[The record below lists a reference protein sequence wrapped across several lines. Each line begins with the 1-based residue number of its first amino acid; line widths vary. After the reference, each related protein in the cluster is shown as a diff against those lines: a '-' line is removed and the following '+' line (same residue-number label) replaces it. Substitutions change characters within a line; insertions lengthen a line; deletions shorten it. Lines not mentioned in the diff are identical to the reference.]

1 MCLKYMQPE
10 TEYILKYIM
19 IGDSGVG
26 KSSILNTYM
35 TNNFDKN
42 INSTIGVEFYTK
54 EFEMD
59 DKKFKIHLWDLAGQ
73 ERFKSIIK
81 SYYRKCN
88 GVLLIFDLTDKRSFE
103 SVNYWY
109 NELLRMYPLENDDE
123 YNPSIFLIGNK
134 NDMPYRNILTKDVEM
149 MISGKKITNYMECS
163 AKTGDN
169 INDIFN
175 MLNDT
180 IYQEVKNHNHL
191 EKLSKISKNI
201 VNFNNYQ
208 SINKKKSY
216 CCYL

>member
-1 MCLKYMQPE
+1 MQPE

-54 EFEMD
+54 EFKMD

-88 GVLLIFDLTDKRSFE
+88 GMWQSFNISPLIL
-103 SVNYWY
+103 
-109 NELLRMYPLENDDE
+109 
-123 YNPSIFLIGNK
+123 
-134 NDMPYRNILTKDVEM
+134 
-149 MISGKKITNYMECS
+149 
-163 AKTGDN
+163 
-169 INDIFN
+169 
-175 MLNDT
+175 
-180 IYQEVKNHNHL
+180 
-191 EKLSKISKNI
+191 
-201 VNFNNYQ
+201 
-208 SINKKKSY
+208 
-216 CCYL
+216 

>member
-1 MCLKYMQPE
+1 MEEE

-35 TNNFDKN
+35 TDEFDTS

-54 EFEMD
+54 RLEID
-59 DKKFKIHLWDLAGQ
+59 GKKFKIHLWDLAGQ
-73 ERFKSIIK
+73 ERFKSIVK
-81 SYYRKCN
+81 TYYRKCD
-88 GVLLIFDLTDKRSFE
+88 GVLLIFDLTDRRSFE
-103 SVNYWY
+103 SVTYWY
-109 NELLRMYPLENDDE
+109 NELLRMYPLESNKE

-134 NDMPYRNILTKDVEM
+134 NDMSHRNVLPEDVDI

-175 MLNDT
+175 MLNNT
-180 IYQEVKNHNHL
+180 VYQEVEKHNHL
-191 EKLSKISKNI
+191 ENLSKICKNI
-201 VNFNNYQ
+201 INFNQYKP
-208 SINKKKSY
+208 IKTEKKLN